1 MEPPKPESGRDP
13 TRKEHYTL
21 EHSAHRAYMAHRT
34 AAVQAEFF
42 LPYLRSGIRVLDVGC
57 GAGSITLG
65 IAQAVSPGEVIGVD
79 LAAEQVQQATTGA
92 EEQRVPNVK
101 FLVADAYALPF
112 VEDSF
117 DAVFGNTLLE
127 HLAEP
132 ARALGEFRRVLK
144 PSGVVGVR
152 NADFRGNLL
161 SPANYFLLET
171 LELSSRLRKRSGGS
185 CEMGSEMKALL
196 RQVGFRVVDAG
207 ASCECYTSPDGVR
220 QFAETAASL
229 CRHGSIATQAV
240 ELGWADLDKMERLA
254 QAWLD
259 WAQDPDAFEALPHV
273 HAVGTKP

>member
-1 MEPPKPESGRDP
+1 M
-13 TRKEHYTL
+13 
-21 EHSAHRAYMAHRT
+21 
-34 AAVQAEFF
+34 
-42 LPYLRSGIRVLDVGC
+42 RVLDVGC
-57 GAGSITLG
+57 GGGPITLG

-79 LAAEQVQQATTGA
+79 LAAEQVEQATRGA
-92 EEQRVPNVK
+92 EEQGVPKAK

-117 DAVFGNTLLE
+117 DAVFSNTLLE

-132 ARALGEFRRVLK
+132 ARALVEFRRVLK

-161 SPANYFLLET
+161 SPANALLLET
-171 LELSSRLRKRSGGS
+171 LELSNRLRKRSGGS
-185 CEMGSEMKALL
+185 CEMGSEIKALL
-196 RQVGFRVVDAG
+196 RHAGLQVVDAG
-207 ASCECYTSPDGVR
+207 ASCECYTSPDAVR
-220 QFAETAASL
+220 RFAETAASL
-229 CRHGSIATQAV
+229 CRHGPIARQAV
-240 ELGWADLDKMERLA
+240 ELGWADPNKMERLA